1 MNAAG
6 NDPNTP
12 LHHRISTWSR
22 STTHPAR
29 ADIPYD
35 EPKER
40 ATNGG
45 IVIIEMRPPRRPP
58 HRRRSLPKLRT
69 QPHSVKASP
78 RSRPLLQDNHH
89 KRNQQECF
97 GNDSAD
103 GALRGRQ
110 HAHSQRSDGP
120 AAISFDSPVRLGH
133 VEGMS
138 WDFEDVSRNASWT
151 SISEPSYTSMCNKS
165 IDSLNASG
173 QSPSTREA
181 SFRGPRWSGWP
192 FAKKS

>member
-69 QPHSVKASP
+69 QPHS
-78 RSRPLLQDNHH
+78 
-89 KRNQQECF
+89 ECF